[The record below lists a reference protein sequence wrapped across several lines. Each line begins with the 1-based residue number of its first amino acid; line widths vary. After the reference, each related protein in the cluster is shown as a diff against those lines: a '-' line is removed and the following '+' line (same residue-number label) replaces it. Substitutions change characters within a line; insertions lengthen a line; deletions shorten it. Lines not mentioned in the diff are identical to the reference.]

1 MLDGNS
7 NTEAHTGEVRLPPTP
22 PHPTNPP
29 RPIYLFIY
37 FRFRGAEMPT
47 PTSFT
52 LYKERIGPCPC
63 QYKGF
68 VGPGGPVLG
77 QEKLGPA
84 VPGGPPKSSSL
95 HFAFNGPH
103 FLLGL
108 SKELWARLWAQRV
121 ARAVLTV
128 RPGTVSALKRE
139 TICVPEP
146 SVSTSWHLMSADW
159 AVAHLGTD
167 QETGTH

>member
-1 MLDGNS
+1 M
-7 NTEAHTGEVRLPPTP
+7 EIQIQKHTQERSDFLP
-22 PHPTNPP
+22 PHPTPP
-29 RPIYLFIY
+29 TLPGLFIYLFI
-37 FRFRGAEMPT
+37 FGSEGQ
-47 PTSFT
+47 
-52 LYKERIGPCPC
+52 KCPLQPASRC
-63 QYKGF
+63 TRKGLAR
-68 VGPGGPVLG
+68 VPANTKALWDQEVLFWVRRSWA
-77 QEKLGPA
+77 QQ
-84 VPGGPPKSSSL
+84 GGPPKSSSL